1 MSETHAD
8 CSGYGNGEVV
18 ENVTEECRQKI
29 LEMAQQGMSDEQIAK
44 EVHYA
49 PMYIRTIRQRAG
61 IVRPKVGNKRYS
73 TERIYKLLADGV
85 SPQGIAEAVGCS
97 IDLVWYYR
105 RKGKE

>member
-1 MSETHAD
+1 M
-8 CSGYGNGEVV
+8 
-18 ENVTEECRQKI
+18 TEECRRKI

-105 RKGKE
+105 RKEKE